1 MLMNCKVEKSKLS
14 GVITCP
20 PNKSYTHRAIFLASL
35 VNGKSIIKNVLRS
48 RDTNATIE
56 ICKSLGAEIQEAGSN
71 LKVKGIDKFDEEDL
85 TLDAS
90 NSGTTIRIAAAISS
104 VRDGKTVLTGDES
117 LRKRPMRQLT
127 DALESLGAKCESN
140 DGKPPLTVVG
150 KIKGG
155 EITIPGNVSSQFI
168 SALFIVAPKTE
179 IGITINISSE
189 LVSKPYLDATIS
201 TMKKFGVE
209 VEVIEQYRKY
219 RIDPQEYK
227 HATVTIP
234 SDFSSVALLLSAAVL
249 VGDGFTVKISIGDL
263 AQGDEAIIDILE
275 KLGVNISMHN
285 NTIKVKA
292 PEKLLGGK
300 FDLSN
305 TPDLLPP
312 LSILALKSGF
322 PIELHNVKHARY
334 KETDRIAILARELQK
349 IGIKVTEKDDGL
361 ILGPPDR
368 VNGANL
374 NSEDDHRLFMAFC
387 IAGMYVGDCT
397 VSDPESVD
405 VSYPSF
411 ISDMNHVGAK
421 ISTL

>member
-1 MLMNCKVEKSKLS
+1 MNCKVEKSKLR
-14 GVITCP
+14 GVLVCP

-56 ICKSLGAEIQEAGSN
+56 ICKSLGAEIQEAGNN
-71 LKVKGIDKFDEEDL
+71 LKVKGIDKFDDEDL
-85 TLDAS
+85 MLDAS
-90 NSGTTIRIAAAISS
+90 NSGTTIRIAAAISA
-104 VRDGKTVLTGDES
+104 VRDGKTILTGDES
-117 LRKRPMRQLT
+117 LKKRPMKQLT

-140 DGKPPLTVVG
+140 DGKPPLTVIG

-155 EITIPGNVSSQFI
+155 EITIPGNISSQFI
-168 SALFIVAPKTE
+168 SALFIVAPLTE
-179 IGITINISSE
+179 IGITVNISSE
-189 LVSKPYLDATIS
+189 LVSKPYLDATIA

-209 VEVIEQYRKY
+209 VEVIEQYKKY
-219 RIDPQEYK
+219 KIEPQEYK
-227 HATVTIP
+227 HGTITVP

-263 AQGDEAIIDILE
+263 AQGDEAIIEILE
-275 KLGVNISMHN
+275 KLGVDISMHN

-292 PEKLLGGK
+292 PEKLLGGR

-312 LSILALKSGF
+312 LAILALKSGF
-322 PIELHNVKHARY
+322 PIELYNVKHARY

-349 IGIKVTEKDDGL
+349 IGIKVTEKEDGL
-361 ILGPPDR
+361 ILGPPDK
-368 VNGANL
+368 VKGAKL

-397 VSDPESVD
+397 VSNPESVD

-421 ISTL
+421 ISTV